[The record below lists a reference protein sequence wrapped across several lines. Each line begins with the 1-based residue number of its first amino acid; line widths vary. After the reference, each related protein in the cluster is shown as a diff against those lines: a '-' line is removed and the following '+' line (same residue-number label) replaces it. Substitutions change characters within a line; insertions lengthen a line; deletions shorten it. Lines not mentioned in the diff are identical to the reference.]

1 MLKFYHFIFKWK
13 LSGSLAMW
21 VLLLEEFDYTV
32 EYKPGRM
39 HLLADHLSI
48 LPEKMGTTPINDSLM
63 NDELF
68 VLTSTRD
75 WYAGI
80 VEFFSTQ
87 QLPTEWTKED
97 K

>member
-1 MLKFYHFIFKWK
+1 
-13 LSGSLAMW
+13 MW